1 MDKYCDTSKLSIR
14 QIDKPTAKKMVVKYH
29 YSKLWTKCSVALG
42 LFHQTGNEHSF
53 FDEPEEKM
61 VGVIV
66 YGDPIGRLT
75 GQSISDEI
83 KRTEVL
89 ELTRLFIHDGYGSN
103 IESWFISQSF
113 NWLRKNNPEIKALI
127 SYASP
132 VEGHCG
138 TIYQATN
145 WIYQGNNNR
154 WNDGWI
160 FKFDEEAR
168 LPWTLS
174 DRWIHGRT
182 IFPYY
187 KTNDPHKIA
196 EQVDKPFWI
205 RKELQ
210 KHRYVYILA
219 KKKEKKKIIRTLKHE
234 TLPYP
239 KSRDTDESE
248 IIRME
253 PKNEAG
259 SERG

>member
-1 MDKYCDTSKLSIR
+1 MDYSNTDKLSIR

-29 YSKLWTKCSVALG
+29 YSHLWTKCSVALG
-42 LFHQTGNEHSF
+42 LFTETGKEHSF
-53 FDEPEEKM
+53 FDEPEEEM
-61 VGVIV
+61 IGVIV

-83 KRTEVL
+83 DRTEVL

-113 NWLRKNNPEIKALI
+113 NWLKKNMPEIKALI

-154 WNDGWI
+154 WNDGWL
-160 FKFDEEAR
+160 FKFEPDG
-168 LPWTLS
+168 
-174 DRWIHGRT
+174 RWKHGRT

-187 KTNDPHKIA
+187 NSNDPKEIQKKVT
-196 EQVDKPFWI
+196 EPFWI
-205 RKELQ
+205 KKEQQ

-219 KKKEKKKIIRTLKHE
+219 SKRYKKKIMKTLKHD

-239 KSRDTDESE
+239 KQSDVEQAKE
-248 IIRME
+248 IRLE
-253 PKNEAG
+253 PV
-259 SERG
+259 

>member
-1 MDKYCDTSKLSIR
+1 MSDYCDTTKLSIR
-14 QIDKPTAKKMVVKYH
+14 PVTKNRAKKMVIKYH

-42 LFHQTGNEHSF
+42 LFHQTGNEHAF

-83 KRTEVL
+83 ERTEVL

-113 NWLRKNNPEIKALI
+113 KWLRRFRPNIKALI

-132 VEGHCG
+132 VEGHSG

-154 WNDGWI
+154 WNDGWL
-160 FKFDEEAR
+160 FKFKPDG
-168 LPWTLS
+168 
-174 DRWIHGRT
+174 RWKHGRT

-187 KTNDPHKIA
+187 NSNDPKEIQKKVT
-196 EQVDKPFWI
+196 EPFWI
-205 RKELQ
+205 RKEQQ

-219 KKKEKKKIIRTLKHE
+219 GKRDKKNILNTLKHE

-239 KSRDTDESE
+239 KSRDTDESD
-248 IIRME
+248 IIKME
-253 PKNEAG
+253 PVNDNK
-259 SERG
+259 R

>member
-1 MDKYCDTSKLSIR
+1 MYCDTSKLSIR

-42 LFHQTGNEHSF
+42 LFIDTGKEHSF
-53 FDEPEEKM
+53 FDEAEEKM
-61 VGVIV
+61 IGVIV

-113 NWLRKNNPEIKALI
+113 NWLRKNKPEIKALV

-132 VEGHCG
+132 VEGHSG

-182 IFPYY
+182 IFPYF
-187 KTNDPHKIA
+187 KTNDPYEIQK
-196 EQVDKPFWI
+196 QVNKTFWI

-219 KKKEKKKIIRTLKHE
+219 NKKQKKKIMKTLKHE

-248 IIRME
+248 IITLE
-253 PKNEAG
+253 PLNEV
-259 SERG
+259 

>member
-1 MDKYCDTSKLSIR
+1 MPDYCDTSKLSIR

-42 LFHQTGNEHSF
+42 LFIDTGKEHSF
-53 FDEPEEKM
+53 FDESEEKM
-61 VGVIV
+61 IGVIV

-132 VEGHCG
+132 VEGHSG

-168 LPWTLS
+168 LPFTLS

-219 KKKEKKKIIRTLKHE
+219 KKKDKKKILRTLKHE

-239 KSRDTDESE
+239 KSRDTDESD

-253 PKNEAG
+253 PNNEVG
-259 SERG
+259 GE

>member
-42 LFHQTGNEHSF
+42 LFHLTGNEHSF

-113 NWLRKNNPEIKALI
+113 NWLRKNKSEIKALI

-132 VEGHCG
+132 VEGHSG

-168 LPWTLS
+168 LPFTLS
-174 DRWIHGRT
+174 NRWMHGRT
-182 IFPYY
+182 IFPYF
-187 KTNDPHKIA
+187 KTNDPYEIQK
-196 EQVDKPFWI
+196 QVNKTFWI

-219 KKKEKKKIIRTLKHE
+219 GKKDKKNILKTLKHE

-248 IIRME
+248 IITLE
-253 PKNEAG
+253 PLK
-259 SERG
+259 

>member
-1 MDKYCDTSKLSIR
+1 MKYCDTTKLSIR
-14 QIDKPTAKKMVVKYH
+14 PVTKNRAKRMVVNHH
-29 YSKLWTKCSVALG
+29 YSHLWTKCSVALG
-42 LFHQTGNEHSF
+42 LFHQTGNEHAF

-83 KRTEVL
+83 DRKEVL

-113 NWLRKNNPEIKALI
+113 NWLRKHKQDIKALI

-132 VEGHCG
+132 VEGHSG

-154 WNDGWI
+154 WNDGWL
-160 FKFDEEAR
+160 FKFE
-168 LPWTLS
+168 PGG
-174 DRWIHGRT
+174 RWKHGRT

-187 KTNDPHKIA
+187 NSNDPKEIQKKVT
-196 EQVDKPFWI
+196 EPFWI
-205 RKELQ
+205 KKEQQ

-219 KKKEKKKIIRTLKHE
+219 GKRDKKKIMKSLKHN

-239 KSRDTDESE
+239 KQSDIEHTEE
-248 IIRME
+248 IKLE
-253 PKNEAG
+253 PI
-259 SERG
+259 

>member
-14 QIDKPTAKKMVVKYH
+14 QIDKASAKKMVVKYH

-42 LFHQTGNEHSF
+42 LFRKTGNEHSF
-53 FDEPEEKM
+53 FDEAEEEM

-83 KRTEVL
+83 DRTEVL

-113 NWLRKNNPEIKALI
+113 NWLRKFRTEIKALV

-132 VEGHCG
+132 VEGHSG

-160 FKFDEEAR
+160 FKFEPDG
-168 LPWTLS
+168 
-174 DRWIHGRT
+174 RWMHGRT
-182 IFPYY
+182 IFPHY
-187 KTNDPHKIA
+187 KTNDPYEIQK
-196 EQVDKPFWI
+196 QVNKTFWI

-219 KKKEKKKIIRTLKHE
+219 GKKLKKKILKTLKHE

-239 KSRDTDESE
+239 KSRDTNESE

-253 PKNEAG
+253 PVNGKV
-259 SERG
+259 

>member
-1 MDKYCDTSKLSIR
+1 MKYCDTTKLSIR
-14 QIDKPTAKKMVVKYH
+14 QVDKQTAKKMVVKYH

-42 LFHQTGNEHSF
+42 LFIDTGKEHSF
-53 FDEPEEKM
+53 FDESEEKM

-113 NWLRKNNPEIKALI
+113 NWLRKNKSEIKALI

-132 VEGHCG
+132 VEGHSG

-182 IFPYY
+182 IFPYF
-187 KTNDPHKIA
+187 KTNDPYEIQK
-196 EQVDKPFWI
+196 QVNKTFWI

-219 KKKEKKKIIRTLKHE
+219 NKKHKKKILKTLKHE

-239 KSRDTDESE
+239 KSRETDESE
-248 IIRME
+248 IITLE
-253 PKNEAG
+253 PLK
-259 SERG
+259 

>member
-1 MDKYCDTSKLSIR
+1 MYCDTSKLSIR

-42 LFHQTGNEHSF
+42 LFIDTGKEHSF
-53 FDEPEEKM
+53 FDESEEKM
-61 VGVIV
+61 IGVIV

-113 NWLRKNNPEIKALI
+113 NWLRKNKPEIKALV

-132 VEGHCG
+132 VEGHSG

-182 IFPYY
+182 IFPYF
-187 KTNDPHKIA
+187 KTNDPYEIQK
-196 EQVDKPFWI
+196 QVNKTFWI

-219 KKKEKKKIIRTLKHE
+219 NKKQKKKIMKTLKHE

-248 IIRME
+248 IITLE
-253 PKNEAG
+253 PLNEV
-259 SERG
+259 

>member
-1 MDKYCDTSKLSIR
+1 MKYCDTTKLSIR

-29 YSKLWTKCSVALG
+29 YSQLWTKCSVALG
-42 LFHQTGNEHSF
+42 LFTQTGSEHAF

-61 VGVIV
+61 IGVCV

-83 KRTEVL
+83 DRTEVL

-113 NWLRKNNPEIKALI
+113 NWLKKNMPEIKALI

-154 WNDGWI
+154 WNDGWL
-160 FKFDEEAR
+160 FKFE
-168 LPWTLS
+168 S
-174 DRWIHGRT
+174 DGRWKHGRT

-187 KTNDPHKIA
+187 NSNDPKEIQKKVT
-196 EQVDKPFWI
+196 EPFWI
-205 RKELQ
+205 KKEQQ

-219 KKKEKKKIIRTLKHE
+219 GKRDRKKIMKSLKHD

-239 KSRDTDESE
+239 KQGDIETTEEVRL
-248 IIRME
+248 E
-253 PKNEAG
+253 PIQ
-259 SERG
+259 

>member
-1 MDKYCDTSKLSIR
+1 MEYCNTDKLSIR

-29 YSKLWTKCSVALG
+29 YSHLWTKCSVALG
-42 LFHQTGNEHSF
+42 LFTETGKEHSF
-53 FDEPEEKM
+53 FDEPEEEM
-61 VGVIV
+61 IGVID

-75 GQSISDEI
+75 GQSISEEI
-83 KRTEVL
+83 DRTQVL

-103 IESWFISQSF
+103 VESWFISQSF
-113 NWLRKNNPEIKALI
+113 NWLRKNMPEIKALI

-154 WNDGWI
+154 WNDGWL
-160 FKFDEEAR
+160 FKFEPDG
-168 LPWTLS
+168 
-174 DRWIHGRT
+174 RWKHGRT

-187 KTNDPHKIA
+187 NSNDPKEIQTKVT
-196 EQVDKPFWI
+196 EPFWI
-205 RKELQ
+205 KKEQQ

-219 KKKEKKKIIRTLKHE
+219 SKRYKKKIMKTLKHD

-239 KSRDTDESE
+239 KQSDVEQAKE
-248 IIRME
+248 IRLE
-253 PKNEAG
+253 PI
-259 SERG
+259 

>member
-1 MDKYCDTSKLSIR
+1 MKYCDTTKLSIR
-14 QIDKPTAKKMVVKYH
+14 PVTKNRAKRMVINHH

-42 LFHQTGNEHSF
+42 LFHQTGNEHAF

-61 VGVIV
+61 IGVIV

-83 KRTEVL
+83 DRTEVL

-113 NWLRKNNPEIKALI
+113 NWLRKNMPEIKALI

-154 WNDGWI
+154 WNDGWL
-160 FKFDEEAR
+160 FKFKPDG
-168 LPWTLS
+168 
-174 DRWIHGRT
+174 RWKHGRT

-187 KTNDPHKIA
+187 NSNNPKEIQKKVT
-196 EQVDKPFWI
+196 EPFWI
-205 RKELQ
+205 KKEQQ

-219 KKKEKKKIIRTLKHE
+219 SKRYKKKIMKTLKHD

-239 KSRDTDESE
+239 KQSDVEQAKE
-248 IIRME
+248 IRLE
-253 PKNEAG
+253 PV
-259 SERG
+259 

>member
-1 MDKYCDTSKLSIR
+1 MIKYCDTSKLSIR

-29 YSKLWTKCSVALG
+29 YSQLWTKCSVALG
-42 LFHQTGNEHSF
+42 LFVETGSDHAF

-61 VGVIV
+61 IGVIV

-83 KRTEVL
+83 DRTEVL

-113 NWLRKNNPEIKALI
+113 NWLRKNMPEIKALI

-154 WNDGWI
+154 WNDGWL
-160 FKFDEEAR
+160 FKFEE
-168 LPWTLS
+168 
-174 DRWIHGRT
+174 DGRWKHGRT

-187 KTNDPHKIA
+187 NSNDPKEIQKKVT
-196 EQVDKPFWI
+196 EPFWI
-205 RKELQ
+205 KKEQQ

-219 KKKEKKKIIRTLKHE
+219 SKRYKKKIMKTLKHD

-239 KSRDTDESE
+239 KQSDVEQAKE
-248 IIRME
+248 IRLE
-253 PKNEAG
+253 PV
-259 SERG
+259 

>member
-1 MDKYCDTSKLSIR
+1 MFGGSL
-14 QIDKPTAKKMVVKYH
+14 
-29 YSKLWTKCSVALG
+29 
-42 LFHQTGNEHSF
+42 
-53 FDEPEEKM
+53 
-61 VGVIV
+61 
-66 YGDPIGRLT
+66 GRLT

-83 KRTEVL
+83 KRTQVL

-113 NWLRKNNPEIKALI
+113 NWLRKNNSEIKALI

-132 VEGHCG
+132 VEGHSG

-160 FKFDEEAR
+160 LKFDEETR
-168 LPWTLS
+168 LPFTLS

-210 KHRYVYILA
+210 KHRYVYILSL
-219 KKKEKKKIIRTLKHE
+219 IHI
-234 TLPYP
+234 
-239 KSRDTDESE
+239 
-248 IIRME
+248 
-253 PKNEAG
+253 
-259 SERG
+259 

>member
-1 MDKYCDTSKLSIR
+1 MFVDTGK
-14 QIDKPTAKKMVVKYH
+14 
-29 YSKLWTKCSVALG
+29 
-42 LFHQTGNEHSF
+42 EHSF

-61 VGVIV
+61 IGVIV

-113 NWLRKNNPEIKALI
+113 NWLRKNKSEIKALI

-132 VEGHCG
+132 VEGHSG

-160 FKFDEEAR
+160 FKFEE
-168 LPWTLS
+168 
-174 DRWIHGRT
+174 DGRWIHGRT

-187 KTNDPHKIA
+187 KTNDPYEIQK
-196 EQVDKPFWI
+196 QVNKTFWI
-205 RKELQ
+205 R
-210 KHRYVYILA
+210 
-219 KKKEKKKIIRTLKHE
+219 
-234 TLPYP
+234 
-239 KSRDTDESE
+239 
-248 IIRME
+248 
-253 PKNEAG
+253 
-259 SERG
+259 

>member
-1 MDKYCDTSKLSIR
+1 MQYCDTTKLSIR
-14 QIDKPTAKKMVVKYH
+14 PVTKNRAKKMVVKYH
-29 YSKLWTKCSVALG
+29 YSKLWTKCSIALG
-42 LFHQTGNEHSF
+42 LFHQTGNEHAF

-83 KRTEVL
+83 ERTEVL

-113 NWLRKNNPEIKALI
+113 KWLRHFRPNIKALI

-132 VEGHCG
+132 VEGHSG

-154 WNDGWI
+154 WNDGWL
-160 FKFDEEAR
+160 FKFKPDG
-168 LPWTLS
+168 
-174 DRWIHGRT
+174 RWKHGRT

-187 KTNDPHKIA
+187 NSNDPKEIQKKVT
-196 EQVDKPFWI
+196 EPFWI
-205 RKELQ
+205 RKEQQ

-219 KKKEKKKIIRTLKHE
+219 GKRDKKNILNTLKHE

-239 KSRDTDESE
+239 KSRDTDESD
-248 IIRME
+248 IIKME
-253 PKNEAG
+253 PVNDNK
-259 SERG
+259 R

>member
-1 MDKYCDTSKLSIR
+1 MDYCNTDKLSIR

-29 YSKLWTKCSVALG
+29 YSQLWTKCSVALG
-42 LFHQTGNEHSF
+42 LFTETGKEHSF

-61 VGVIV
+61 IGVIV

-83 KRTEVL
+83 DRTEVL

-113 NWLRKNNPEIKALI
+113 NWLRKNMPEIKALI

-154 WNDGWI
+154 WNDGWL
-160 FKFDEEAR
+160 FKFEE
-168 LPWTLS
+168 
-174 DRWIHGRT
+174 DGRWKHGRT

-187 KTNDPHKIA
+187 NSNDPKEIQKKVT
-196 EQVDKPFWI
+196 EPFWI
-205 RKELQ
+205 KKEQQ

-219 KKKEKKKIIRTLKHE
+219 SKRYKKKIMKTLKHD

-239 KSRDTDESE
+239 KQSDVEQAKE
-248 IIRME
+248 IRLE
-253 PKNEAG
+253 PV
-259 SERG
+259 

>member
-1 MDKYCDTSKLSIR
+1 MKYCDTTKLSIR
-14 QIDKPTAKKMVVKYH
+14 PVTKNRAKRMVINHH

-42 LFHQTGNEHSF
+42 LFHQTGNEHAF

-83 KRTEVL
+83 ERTEVL

-113 NWLRKNNPEIKALI
+113 KWLRRFRPNIKALI

-132 VEGHCG
+132 VEGHSG

-154 WNDGWI
+154 WNDGWL
-160 FKFDEEAR
+160 FKFKPDG
-168 LPWTLS
+168 
-174 DRWIHGRT
+174 RWKHGRT

-187 KTNDPHKIA
+187 NSNDPKEIQKKVT
-196 EQVDKPFWI
+196 EPFWI
-205 RKELQ
+205 RKEQQ

-219 KKKEKKKIIRTLKHE
+219 GKGDKKNILNTLKHE

-239 KSRDTDESE
+239 KSRDTDESD
-248 IIRME
+248 IIKME
-253 PKNEAG
+253 PVNDNK
-259 SERG
+259 R

>member
-1 MDKYCDTSKLSIR
+1 MTNYCDTSKLSIR

-42 LFHQTGNEHSF
+42 LFIDTGKEHSF
-53 FDEPEEKM
+53 FDESEEKM
-61 VGVIV
+61 IGVIV

-113 NWLRKNNPEIKALI
+113 NWLRKNKPEIKALI

-132 VEGHCG
+132 VEGHSG

-168 LPWTLS
+168 LPYTLS
-174 DRWIHGRT
+174 NRWIHGRT
-182 IFPYY
+182 IFPYF
-187 KTNDPHKIA
+187 KTNDPYEIQK
-196 EQVDKPFWI
+196 QVNKTFWI

-219 KKKEKKKIIRTLKHE
+219 NKKHKKKIMKTLKHE

-239 KSRDTDESE
+239 KSRNTDESE
-248 IIRME
+248 IITLE
-253 PKNEAG
+253 PLK
-259 SERG
+259 

>member
-1 MDKYCDTSKLSIR
+1 MKYCDTTKLSIR
-14 QIDKPTAKKMVVKYH
+14 PVTKNRAKRMVINHH

-42 LFHQTGNEHSF
+42 LFHQTGNEHAF

-83 KRTEVL
+83 ERTEVL

-113 NWLRKNNPEIKALI
+113 KWLRRFRPNIKALI

-132 VEGHCG
+132 VEGHSG

-154 WNDGWI
+154 WNDGWL
-160 FKFDEEAR
+160 FKFKPDG
-168 LPWTLS
+168 
-174 DRWIHGRT
+174 RWKHGRT
-182 IFPYY
+182 IFTYY
-187 KTNDPHKIA
+187 HSNDPKEIQKKVT
-196 EQVDKPFWI
+196 EPFWI
-205 RKELQ
+205 RKEQQ

-219 KKKEKKKIIRTLKHE
+219 GKRDKKNILNTLKHE

-239 KSRDTDESE
+239 KSRDTDESD
-248 IIRME
+248 IIKME
-253 PKNEAG
+253 PVNDNK
-259 SERG
+259 R

>member
-1 MDKYCDTSKLSIR
+1 MKYCDTTKLSIR
-14 QIDKPTAKKMVVKYH
+14 PVTKNRAKRMVINHH

-42 LFHQTGNEHSF
+42 LFHQTGNEHAF

-83 KRTEVL
+83 ERTEVL

-113 NWLRKNNPEIKALI
+113 KWLRRFRPNIKALI

-132 VEGHCG
+132 VEGHSG

-154 WNDGWI
+154 WNDGWL
-160 FKFDEEAR
+160 FKFKPDG
-168 LPWTLS
+168 
-174 DRWIHGRT
+174 RWKHGRT

-187 KTNDPHKIA
+187 NSNDPKEIQKKVT
-196 EQVDKPFWI
+196 EPFWI
-205 RKELQ
+205 RKEQQ

-219 KKKEKKKIIRTLKHE
+219 GKRDKKKIMKTLKHD

-239 KSRDTDESE
+239 KQSDIEQTEE
-248 IIRME
+248 IKLE
-253 PKNEAG
+253 PI
-259 SERG
+259 

>member
-1 MDKYCDTSKLSIR
+1 MYCDTSKLSIR

-42 LFHQTGNEHSF
+42 LFAQVGEHSF
-53 FDEPEEKM
+53 FDEPAEKM
-61 VGVIV
+61 IGVIV

-113 NWLRKNNPEIKALI
+113 NWLRKNKSEIKALI

-132 VEGHCG
+132 VEGHSG

-168 LPWTLS
+168 LPYTLS

-187 KTNDPHKIA
+187 KTNDPKEIQK
-196 EQVDKPFWI
+196 QVDKPFWI

-219 KKKEKKKIIRTLKHE
+219 NKKNKKKIMKTLKHE

-239 KSRDTDESE
+239 KSRDTNESD

-253 PKNEAG
+253 PINE
-259 SERG
+259 

>member
-1 MDKYCDTSKLSIR
+1 MDYCNTNKLSIR

-29 YSKLWTKCSVALG
+29 YSQLWTKCSVALG
-42 LFHQTGNEHSF
+42 LFTETGKEHSF
-53 FDEPEEKM
+53 FDEPEEEM
-61 VGVIV
+61 IGVIV

-83 KRTEVL
+83 DRTEVL

-113 NWLRKNNPEIKALI
+113 NWLKKNMPEIKALI

-154 WNDGWI
+154 WNDGWL
-160 FKFDEEAR
+160 FKFEE
-168 LPWTLS
+168 
-174 DRWIHGRT
+174 DGRWKHGRT

-187 KTNDPHKIA
+187 NSNDPKEIQKKVT
-196 EQVDKPFWI
+196 EPFWI
-205 RKELQ
+205 KKEQQ

-219 KKKEKKKIIRTLKHE
+219 SKRYKKKIMKTLKHD

-239 KSRDTDESE
+239 KQSDVEQAKE
-248 IIRME
+248 IRLE
-253 PKNEAG
+253 PV
-259 SERG
+259 